1 MHAKISSNERR
12 LGTRQ
17 GGGEKSPE
25 HSRARRA
32 SDLAWSSE
40 TRRARV
46 SSPFFSAQ
54 WFQPDGYN
62 STSKMILKFLSYHAC
77 VSGFLDLHELFCNMI
92 GVTDT
97 GAQRSGWQAPS
108 GGSARGSWLGR
119 AGNTCL
125 PYSGGH
131 TRTPNEERK
140 ARARLVR
147 AFSAQSMKAT

>member
-46 SSPFFSAQ
+46 GSPFFSAQ

-97 GAQRSGWQAPS
+97 GARRSGWHAAAGLVVGKGRQHLFTILRRPHTNPQ
-108 GGSARGSWLGR
+108 RKKERRGR
-119 AGNTCL
+119 ASCEL
-125 PYSGGH
+125 FL
-131 TRTPNEERK
+131 RK
-140 ARARLVR
+140 A
-147 AFSAQSMKAT
+147 